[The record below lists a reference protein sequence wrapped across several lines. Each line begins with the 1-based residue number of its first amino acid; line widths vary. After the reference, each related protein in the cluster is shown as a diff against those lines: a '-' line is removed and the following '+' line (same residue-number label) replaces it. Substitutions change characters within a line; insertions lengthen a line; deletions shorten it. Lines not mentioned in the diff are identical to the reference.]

1 VLGIDNRISGSGRKI
16 SARFLN
22 NWGSRSGKPI
32 QVIGDERKPTVKRD
46 GIVKAFS
53 TGVVLSWGATCTFS
67 QLLTIWTGGLSPI
80 SVLLSK

>member
-22 NWGSRSGKPI
+22 NWGSRSGNPI

-53 TGVVLSWGATCTFS
+53 TGVVLSWCYLHIF
-67 QLLTIWTGGLSPI
+67 TIINDLDRRFITN
-80 SVLLSK
+80 